1 MGFFNAP
8 ATIERHAEVA
18 CEAALEVI
26 NRLSDLEVARRA
38 AAQPIFRT
46 RIGLHTGEVLV
57 GNMGTQ
63 RRLSYSAIGDAVN
76 LASRLEGLNKLYG
89 TLILASDQTRIEA
102 GDRFEWRYIDRVA
115 VLGRSQS
122 TDIFELLGEQEI
134 RDEYEAGLRKYF
146 DGDFHE
152 AAIRFTAVL
161 AHQPF
166 DRASQVLLVRC
177 NELALR
183 PVPSLWSGIYE
194 MLEK

>member
-1 MGFFNAP
+1 V
-8 ATIERHAEVA
+8 ELHAAVG
-18 CEAALEVI
+18 CEAALEVVH
-26 NRLSDLEVARRA
+26 RLSDLEAARLATDR
-38 AAQPIFRT
+38 PIFRT

-57 GNMGTQ
+57 GNIGTQ

-89 TLILASDQTRIEA
+89 TLILASDQTRNEA

-122 TDIFELLGEQEI
+122 TDIFELLGERGTVSSSKLEL

-146 DGDFHE
+146 DGDFRD
-152 AAIRFTAVL
+152 AATHFTGVL
-161 AHQPF
+161 AHEPQ
-166 DRASQVLLVRC
+166 DGASQVLFARC
-177 NELALR
+177 NELARR
-183 PVPSLWSGIYE
+183 PAPSLWSGIYE